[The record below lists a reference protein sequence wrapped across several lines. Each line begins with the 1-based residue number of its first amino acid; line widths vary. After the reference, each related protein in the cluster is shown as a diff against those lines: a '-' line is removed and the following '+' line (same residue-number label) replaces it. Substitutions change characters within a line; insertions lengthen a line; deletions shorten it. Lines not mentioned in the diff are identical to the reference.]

1 MNYKLTIAYDGE
13 RYKGWQRL
21 DDSRPTVQA
30 KIDEVLS
37 RYLGQ
42 KTEIT
47 GAGRTDAGVHASGQT
62 ANFKCG
68 RHFDCGILKES
79 INKYLPED
87 ITIKNVETVSE
98 DFNARFDAKSKTYLY
113 RILKKPNP
121 FMRRY
126 AMRVFMP
133 IDTEA
138 MKKAARYFVGTHD
151 FTAFTNA
158 KSKKKSKVRMVN
170 YINISETEDMIE
182 IEINGNGF
190 LHNMVR
196 RIVGVL
202 IEVGEGRY
210 EPAAAGEILESKDRS
225 RVNTVAD
232 ACGLFLM
239 SIEY

>member
-30 KIDEVLS
+30 KIEEVLS